1 MANILTFFRIF
12 ISLIIPV
19 SFWFIFKYI
28 NNQEREI
35 YILFILVLFIFASL
49 SDFFDG
55 FIARKYNQES
65 LLGKVLD
72 PIADKLLVII
82 SLLVLMISYWE
93 NSLIFFSVIL
103 IIFREILIS
112 GLREVTASDGLE
124 LAVTKLSKWK
134 TASQLIAIILLFFN
148 IYSYGVGYE
157 EIIFPKWIYLYSY
170 SIANIVIIIAT
181 LLSIITAI
189 NYVSLT
195 IKHIKK
201 RKTN

>member
-35 YILFILVLFIFASL
+35 YILFILVLFIFGSL

-82 SLLVLMISYWE
+82 SMLVLMISYWE

-148 IYSYGVGYE
+148 IYSFDVGYE
-157 EIIFPKWIYLYSY
+157 EIIFPEWVYIYSY
-170 SIANIVIIIAT
+170 SVANIVIIIAT

-195 IKHIKK
+195 IKYTKK
-201 RKTN
+201 GKTN

>member
-28 NNQEREI
+28 NDQEREI

-55 FIARKYNQES
+55 FIARLYNQES

-82 SLLVLMISYWE
+82 SLLVL
-93 NSLIFFSVIL
+93 
-103 IIFREILIS
+103 
-112 GLREVTASDGLE
+112 G
-124 LAVTKLSKWK
+124 
-134 TASQLIAIILLFFN
+134 
-148 IYSYGVGYE
+148 
-157 EIIFPKWIYLYSY
+157 
-170 SIANIVIIIAT
+170 
-181 LLSIITAI
+181 
-189 NYVSLT
+189 
-195 IKHIKK
+195 
-201 RKTN
+201 

>member
-1 MANILTFFRIF
+1 M
-12 ISLIIPV
+12 
-19 SFWFIFKYI
+19 FIFG
-28 NNQEREI
+28 
-35 YILFILVLFIFASL
+35 SL

-82 SLLVLMISYWE
+82 SLLVLVISYWE

-124 LAVTKLSKWK
+124 LAVTRLSKWK

-157 EIIFPKWIYLYSY
+157 EIIFPEWVYIYSY
-170 SIANIVIIIAT
+170 SVANIVIIIAT

-195 IKHIKK
+195 IKYTKK
-201 RKTN
+201 GKTN